1 MQHLLST
8 DSFKFA
14 SSSVLKELAVNCD
27 LTDLEEVMIFFIWT
41 LIVTEILGGT
51 FIYVYIS
58 ICIYRYIHIY
68 MPVDAYARLSAECST
83 EGLERSVIKDVWC
96 QREI

>member
-14 SSSVLKELAVNCD
+14 SSSVLKELAVDCD

-51 FIYVYIS
+51 FIYIYI
-58 ICIYRYIHIY
+58 YIH

>member
-14 SSSVLKELAVNCD
+14 SSSVLKELAVDCD

-51 FIYVYIS
+51 FISVYIS
-58 ICIYRYIHIY
+58 MCIYRYIDIDIY
-68 MPVDAYARLSAECST
+68 IPVDAYARLSAECST
-83 EGLERSVIKDVWC
+83 EGLARA
-96 QREI
+96 